1 MKINTTN
8 KQTEQNYIA
17 IKLRI
22 CGRRK
27 WSKYVLTKN
36 EQSYVIIKY

>member
-1 MKINTTN
+1 MKTNTTN

-22 CGRRK
+22 CGQRK
-27 WSKYVLTKN
+27 SKYVLTKN